1 MTSRL
6 WVVLGVVGVIALAA
20 GFGIGMAIAG
30 GDHADGDS
38 PHGGAG
44 TATSGDMHRSGGMA
58 SGDGDDVTMGARIS
72 ERAFLQMMVP
82 HHRSAVA
89 MAELALE
96 RAERPAVRRL
106 AAQIVSSQQGE
117 IEQMR
122 TWSEEWFGGPLT
134 EDMSGPHADM
144 DMSELEATPA
154 DEFDRAFLAAMIP
167 HHASALMMADAA
179 LRADPRGE
187 LDRMTRAIIAA
198 QAEEIGQMQRWR
210 QTWFPPLG

>member
-6 WVVLGVVGVIALAA
+6 WVILGAVGVVALAA
-20 GFGIGMAIAG
+20 GLGIGMALAGDGHGPGDGPHAGSGPMMDDPMGSWSDGGMGWGMAG
-30 GDHADGDS
+30 GGRLD
-38 PHGGAG
+38 
-44 TATSGDMHRSGGMA
+44 
-58 SGDGDDVTMGARIS
+58 

-106 AAQIVSSQQGE
+106 ARRIVASQEEE
-117 IEQMR
+117 IERMR
-122 TWSEEWFGGPLT
+122 AWSEEWFGEPLV
-134 EDMSGPHADM
+134 EDMSGPHAGM
-144 DMSELEATPA
+144 DMSDLEATQA
-154 DEFDRAFLAAMIP
+154 GEFDRAFLAAMIP

-179 LRADPRGE
+179 LRAGPRGE
-187 LDRMTRAIIAA
+187 LGRMTREIIAA

>member
-6 WVVLGVVGVIALAA
+6 WVILGVAGVVALAA
-20 GFGIGMAIAG
+20 GLGIGMALAGDDHGPGDGPHAG
-30 GDHADGDS
+30 G
-38 PHGGAG
+38 GAWMEAPMG
-44 TATSGDMHRSGGMA
+44 SWPDGGMG
-58 SGDGDDVTMGARIS
+58 SGMAGGGRLG

-106 AAQIVSSQQGE
+106 AERIVASQEEE
-117 IEQMR
+117 IERMR
-122 TWSEEWFGGPLT
+122 TWSEQWFGEPLT
-134 EDMSGPHADM
+134 EDASGPHASM
-144 DMSELEATPA
+144 DMSGLEATPA
-154 DEFDRAFLAAMIP
+154 REFDRAFLAAMIP

-179 LRADPRGE
+179 LRGGPRGE
-187 LDRMTRAIIAA
+187 LERMAHEIIAA